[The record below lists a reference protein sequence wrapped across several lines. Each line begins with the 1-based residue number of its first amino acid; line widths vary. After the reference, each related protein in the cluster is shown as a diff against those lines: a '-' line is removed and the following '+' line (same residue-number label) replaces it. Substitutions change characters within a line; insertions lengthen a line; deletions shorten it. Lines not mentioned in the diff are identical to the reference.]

1 MYKFDKENH
10 THSLDDKP
18 LTGTSSIGNVLAKPL
33 TWWASGKAVEI
44 LGWSNPKKV
53 SKEERLNIVKEQY
66 EVIKELT
73 IEEYLKLLDKAYRNH
88 FDSLKTSAE
97 KGTDLHAELER
108 FVKSQMGKN
117 KENHFD
123 EKIKPFI
130 EWSDKNIKEFIA
142 SEAHCYSE
150 RLWVGGITDA
160 VARLSDDKL
169 AVIDFKSSR
178 EAYTTQFIQACLYA
192 IQINENG
199 LFSEDG
205 EHNLKLDK
213 PIEKIVVIPFGA
225 DKMPSNKELM
235 RNVSVFIEGAES
247 AVKLYRLMGL
257 DEQIKQNK

>member
-1 MYKFDKENH
+1 
-10 THSLDDKP
+10 
-18 LTGTSSIGNVLAKPL
+18 
-33 TWWASGKAVEI
+33 
-44 LGWSNPKKV
+44 
-53 SKEERLNIVKEQY
+53 
-66 EVIKELT
+66 
-73 IEEYLKLLDKAYRNH
+73 
-88 FDSLKTSAE
+88 
-97 KGTDLHAELER
+97 
-108 FVKSQMGKN
+108 MGKN
-117 KENHFD
+117 KENDFD
-123 EKIKPFI
+123 DRIKPFI
-130 EWSDKNIKEFIA
+130 AWSDKNVKEFIA

-150 RLWVGGITDA
+150 RLWIGGITDA

-178 EAYTTQFIQACLYA
+178 EAYITQFIQACLYA

-205 EHNLKLDK
+205 EHNLKLDQ

-257 DEQIKQNK
+257 DEQIKENK